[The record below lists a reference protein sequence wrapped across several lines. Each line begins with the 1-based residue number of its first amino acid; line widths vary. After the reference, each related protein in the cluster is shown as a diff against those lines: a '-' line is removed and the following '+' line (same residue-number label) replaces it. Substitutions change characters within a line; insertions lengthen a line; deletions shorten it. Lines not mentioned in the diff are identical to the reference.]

1 MDNENLAGKRK
12 AFKYTCVTF
21 LILMFICQ
29 WYCTQGVAEDCD
41 YNPLLGSC
49 LEIGENHIY
58 PPWGYISWQI
68 DDHISRLIPDILN
81 GYILHNFGVI
91 IFSVFLL
98 YFLKKSYQVDTSH
111 GSASFA
117 SQKDIILSDLGE
129 HVSKNG
135 GVFDYEKKPVTIFG
149 KKLFMRKKKIIK
161 KSGVVIGINPYTH
174 KLMLHDGVEHILL
187 MAPTRSGKGVC
198 TIIPTGLTWKHSIF
212 FFDPKGEL
220 WQLTSGYRKRVLK
233 QKVLKFQPLC
243 TDGSGARWNP
253 LAEVNYRTSEEISDI
268 QMITS
273 VMVRPDG
280 ESKGDDFWPNSA
292 QALLNGIILHLLYKH
307 DKENRPLPSPT
318 DIMSFLSS
326 PGMDTDE
333 LFTSMRDYPHISPE
347 EFLELPILKD
357 GKEQLDENG
366 IVIRH
371 KNPLKEIYGEYIKEF
386 KPFNDALGDKEGKI
400 KSIDEIR
407 IALIHKIE
415 QGETIEWGTT
425 GSDGMPVDEPYHMLL
440 SHPKVAECASNVLNG
455 ADQTRAS
462 IMQTAQTSLNIY
474 QNPVVQQNTSVSDFT
489 IRDLLNP
496 QETVS
501 LYLVMEVKDI
511 DTVKPIARLFI
522 QMICSKLIQDMRFET
537 DPNKPP
543 PKKQRLL
550 LMLDEFPQL
559 GQMKCI
565 ELALAICAGY
575 GIKMCIVCQDV
586 NQLNKAYT
594 KDNSIGS
601 NCHLHTY
608 FTPNIDSGGA
618 TAEAISKTLGKK
630 TITTESENYGKS
642 FFGDGGSRSKQGR
655 ELMTPD
661 EVSHMSSEKELV
673 FIAGHKPILGDKLRY
688 YQVPWLL
695 KRTQIKFPAI
705 SDTVTQIRS
714 YEELNKVH
722 SADIKKKEEDRDA
735 VLTAMASKE
744 GLSLKEYKLKLEEE
758 RKAHEKEIIK
768 KITGQGDAQSD
779 IKHDKAGTSPEKGG
793 ESSPNQS
800 WTAGPTPLTFDEENN
815 NSLSMLSEEEKAE
828 ARRRI
833 TREHRMRMRANQE
846 KNSEL
851 MNQFVN
857 DMEKIGAKEA
867 FVPLPEKEVVN
878 DSVPPEKDLP
888 SETVENISEED
899 IQSQTYCI
907 MVDKSDS
914 EEEPDEP
921 DEPDDIE
928 PTTIN
933 MVELYNSSEE
943 EKK

>member
-1 MDNENLAGKRK
+1 
-12 AFKYTCVTF
+12 
-21 LILMFICQ
+21 
-29 WYCTQGVAEDCD
+29 
-41 YNPLLGSC
+41 
-49 LEIGENHIY
+49 
-58 PPWGYISWQI
+58 
-68 DDHISRLIPDILN
+68 
-81 GYILHNFGVI
+81 
-91 IFSVFLL
+91 
-98 YFLKKSYQVDTSH
+98 
-111 GSASFA
+111 
-117 SQKDIILSDLGE
+117 
-129 HVSKNG
+129 
-135 GVFDYEKKPVTIFG
+135 
-149 KKLFMRKKKIIK
+149 
-161 KSGVVIGINPYTH
+161 
-174 KLMLHDGVEHILL
+174 
-187 MAPTRSGKGVC
+187 
-198 TIIPTGLTWKHSIF
+198 
-212 FFDPKGEL
+212 
-220 WQLTSGYRKRVLK
+220 
-233 QKVLKFQPLC
+233 
-243 TDGSGARWNP
+243 
-253 LAEVNYRTSEEISDI
+253 
-268 QMITS
+268 MITS

-407 IALIHKIE
+407 IALLHKIE

-744 GLSLKEYKLKLEEE
+744 GLTLKEYKLKL
-758 RKAHEKEIIK
+758 K
-768 KITGQGDAQSD
+768 K
-779 IKHDKAGTSPEKGG
+779 
-793 ESSPNQS
+793 SSKKSQ
-800 WTAGPTPLTFDEENN
+800 ARV
-815 NSLSMLSEEEKAE
+815 MLSQISNTIKQVRVLKKGENLLQIN
-828 ARRRI
+828 RGQQVR
-833 TREHRMRMRANQE
+833 HR
-846 KNSEL
+846 
-851 MNQFVN
+851 
-857 DMEKIGAKEA
+857 
-867 FVPLPEKEVVN
+867 
-878 DSVPPEKDLP
+878 
-888 SETVENISEED
+888 
-899 IQSQTYCI
+899 
-907 MVDKSDS
+907 
-914 EEEPDEP
+914 
-921 DEPDDIE
+921 
-928 PTTIN
+928 
-933 MVELYNSSEE
+933 
-943 EKK
+943 